1 MKHFISTCIF
11 STIYRTVSN
20 WLKKIEKSRHEN
32 RQITKMEISELEI
45 FCFSKVFKFSR
56 NFCWNFEK
64 LQKSWYKTNSLPRLR
79 NFWVLVEQFFS
90 VPCLTFYQLNLSC
103 FSTSLPMLKFYSTN
117 FIFMLYALSFN
128 RMSMICDTHFILF
141 TVLPIQK
148 FAHGSSY
155 SKLKHV
161 LMLLLL

>member
-1 MKHFISTCIF
+1 MVRRRWKSTNYQDGNFRARNFLFFKSFQIF
-11 STIYRTVSN
+11 AKFL
-20 WLKKIEKSRHEN
+20 LKFRK
-32 RQITKMEISELEI
+32 ITK
-45 FCFSKVFKFSR
+45 
-56 NFCWNFEK
+56 
-64 LQKSWYKTNSLPRLR
+64 SWHKTNSLPRLR
-79 NFWVLVEQFFS
+79 NFRVLVEQFFS
-90 VPCLTFYQLNLSC
+90 EPCLTFYQLNVSC

-117 FIFMLYALSFN
+117 STFMLYALSFN